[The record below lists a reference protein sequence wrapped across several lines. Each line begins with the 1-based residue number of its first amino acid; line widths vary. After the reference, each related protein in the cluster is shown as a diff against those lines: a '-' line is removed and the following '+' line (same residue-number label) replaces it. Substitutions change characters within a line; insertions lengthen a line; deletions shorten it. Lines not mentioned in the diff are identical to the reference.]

1 MKNVIFIFENE
12 IVDVWENRRKVEVEK
27 ELVTADGEVIL
38 GFPGEILIIDASI
51 DYHNKTIEELREL
64 ATEQN
69 PDPEEL
75 QEKVTDL
82 EQKISQ
88 LESIIQQLLS
98 KESGGEDGMEL

>member
-12 IVDVWENRRKVEVEK
+12 IVDVWENRRKVEVEE
-27 ELVTADGEVIL
+27 ELITADGEVIL
-38 GFPGEILIIDASI
+38 GFPGEVLIIDATV
-51 DYHNKTIEELREL
+51 DYKSKTIAELRQL

-82 EQKISQ
+82 EQKIAQ
-88 LESIIQQLLS
+88 LEAIIQQLMTQ
-98 KESGGEDGMEL
+98 ESGGGNGVEL